1 MNEATTRP
9 RIISII
15 IGLNVFAVVATVLYW
30 VAFFTVPQAIQTR
43 PGDPVYL
50 AFELSFPLADA
61 WFALAAALGAIG
73 LWRMRDWGF
82 LFTLLGGSAAIFL
95 GLMDLLFD
103 LRNGIFTP
111 FTGEALVELLIVVL
125 LLSLGPFVIVA
136 MWGQRHLFV
145 KRET

>member
-1 MNEATTRP
+1 MSETTARP
-9 RIISII
+9 RIISVIM
-15 IGLNVFAVVATVLYW
+15 GLEVFAVVATILYW
-30 VAFFTVPQAIQTR
+30 VAFFTVPEAIQTR

-73 LWRMRDWGF
+73 LWKMRDWGF
-82 LFTLLGGSAAIFL
+82 LFTLLAGSAAIFL

-103 LRNGIFTP
+103 LRHGIFVP
-111 FTGEALVELLIVVL
+111 LTGEAVVELLIVVL
-125 LLSLGPFVIVA
+125 LLALGPFVIVA

-145 KRET
+145 TRET